1 MDFLWSL
8 FRLRRQHRHYARV
21 DHHGICRA
29 FKHCAQPP
37 AGHEWVEINEAR
49 LCWLNQPLPATAR
62 VISPSARSRRRPLL
76 TA

>member
-8 FRLRRQHRHYARV
+8 FSLRRQHRHYARV
-21 DHHGICRA
+21 DHDGICRA
-29 FKHCAQPP
+29 FKHCTQPP
-37 AGHEWVEINEAR
+37 VGPEWVEITEAR

-62 VISPSARSRRRPLL
+62 VIRSPARARRRPLL